1 MVLEFEFNQCL
12 NLIDH
17 ILSLDE
23 SSQQENNNVLVSCMV
38 FRKDQLDK
46 IKRLTFIW
54 KKKSNELNL
63 VFTA

>member
-23 SSQQENNNVLVSCMV
+23 SSQQENNNALVSCMV
-38 FRKDQLDK
+38 FRKDQLDQ
-46 IKRLTFIW
+46 IKRLIFIW
-54 KKKSNELNL
+54 KKNVMK
-63 VFTA
+63 